1 MHLNYARE
9 RKRESS
15 GEIISYIATYLLLKS
30 QWEKRNILRQT
41 FINTS
46 SAKFKSCQL

>member
-1 MHLNYARE
+1 MHLNYTKE
-9 RKRESS
+9 RKRENS

-30 QWEKRNILRQT
+30 QCEKRNILRQT

-46 SAKFKSCQL
+46 SAKFKFCPL